1 MKWKTYLAEYLKS
14 LKDFPQA
21 QKGASLSF
29 DQMTE
34 AIPKENSSVR
44 VESASATHSFGNPP
58 KWKAEHIQGLV
69 YAREVFHEIFEAPAR
84 FSSIAILTVTLMAWV
99 FPEHRDIALLAL
111 ERLEP
116 ANRSALDKLW
126 SEARVGR
133 EARLCAQM
141 ADPSLGANPT
151 CLDYASWTA
160 ISGDHSCSAS
170 DMLSTV
176 LDSPWILKV
185 AGVGA
190 HLKSSLD
197 SATRP
202 DQRLNA
208 VRDSDIALL
217 RADPAYVTRAG
228 SNNAHFLLARSD
240 VAMSAEA
247 YGNVALG
254 PNAEMN
260 AVATYMW
267 YHLRALA
274 KAAHVAQGDIP
285 TNMRSRAALAV
296 LADEAFALHFLED
309 SFASGHVAGTWGNSA
324 VRKGTHDYYSEHGL
338 EVVTWNHNRFVALGD
353 AYMRPEDA
361 DRVVAAVRDS
371 LAQVATALEGG
382 MRVAE
387 PTGLKSTD
395 PDGFDVC
402 HETSFPTAPGQLE
415 DMKQLIPIV
424 GQTPVPALG
433 AGKGELPRFR
443 SELGPFLGLSSGV
456 SAVALGG
463 GFGSNQ
469 ISAGV
474 TGALDLSFR
483 VGLGLEGV
491 LNPSSDGLTFIDA
504 GVRQDSM
511 AHGGSSVPGRGAI
524 ALRGRAP
531 FWLVPGDLIL
541 AAPVFAFTKP
551 QVLQKMAVQAANGG
565 LIPWQAVVATRFGRF
580 QFVLGREMAISLYG
594 YTSDQT
600 VLLPTP
606 GVPPVNTT
614 QINLRSI
621 RFDFPI
627 FEYRPFRTFSQNQSS
642 GLAFQFFT
650 GFDKPNSA
658 SVVQPVG
665 APKPSLHTIVTGGV
679 RMVFDW
685 RHYVQF
691 GSQ

>member
-1 MKWKTYLAEYLKS
+1 MR
-14 LKDFPQA
+14 
-21 QKGASLSF
+21 
-29 DQMTE
+29 
-34 AIPKENSSVR
+34 SSR
-44 VESASATHSFGNPP
+44 LGICF
-58 KWKAEHIQGLV
+58 
-69 YAREVFHEIFEAPAR
+69 
-84 FSSIAILTVTLMAWV
+84 IAILSVAAVAWV

-116 ANRSALDKLW
+116 ANRSRLNKLW
-126 SEARVGR
+126 SEAHVGH
-133 EARLCAQM
+133 EARLCAQI
-141 ADPSLGANPT
+141 ADPSQGANPT

-170 DMLSTV
+170 DMLTTV

-185 AGVGA
+185 AGIST
-190 HLKSSLD
+190 HLKSSLA

-208 VRDSDIALL
+208 VRNSDIALL

-228 SNNAHFLLARSD
+228 SNNAHFLLPRPD
-240 VAMSAEA
+240 VAMSANS
-247 YGNVALG
+247 YGSVAAG

-260 AVATYMW
+260 ALATYMW

-274 KAAHVAQGDIP
+274 KSAHFAKGDIP
-285 TNMRSRAALAV
+285 ADMRSRAALAV

-353 AYMRPEDA
+353 AYMRQEDA
-361 DRVVAAVRDS
+361 DRAAVAVGDS
-371 LAQVATALEGG
+371 LAQVATALDG
-382 MRVAE
+382 RVHVAE
-387 PTGLKSTD
+387 PAGLKVTE
-395 PDGFDVC
+395 PEGFDVC
-402 HETSFPTAPGQLE
+402 HETRFPAVPGQLQ
-415 DMKQLIPIV
+415 DMQQLIPIV
-424 GQTPVPALG
+424 AQTPEPALG

-443 SELGPFLGLSSGV
+443 SELGPFIGLSSAI

-469 ISAGV
+469 SGPGV

-483 VGLGLEGV
+483 MGLGLEDV
-491 LNPSSDGLTFIDA
+491 LNASSDGLTFVDT
-504 GVRQDSM
+504 GVRQDS
-511 AHGGSSVPGRGAI
+511 AARGGTSVPGRGAI

-531 FWLVPGDLIL
+531 FWLIPGDLIV
-541 AAPVFAFTKP
+541 AAPVLAFTKP
-551 QVLQKMAVQAANGG
+551 QILQKMAVEAANGG
-565 LIPWQAVVATRFGRF
+565 LIPWQAVIATRVGRF
-580 QFVLGREMAISLYG
+580 QFELGREVGISLYG

-606 GVPPVNTT
+606 GVPPINTT
-614 QINLRSI
+614 QINLRTI

-627 FEYRPFRTFSQNQSS
+627 LEYRPFRTYSQNQSS
-642 GLAFQFFT
+642 GFAFQFFT
-650 GFDKPNSA
+650 GLDKPMSA
-658 SVVQPVG
+658 SVVQPGG
-665 APKPSLHTIVTGGV
+665 APKPSLHTIVTGGM
-679 RMVFDW
+679 RIVFDW

-691 GSQ
+691 GPH

>member
-1 MKWKTYLAEYLKS
+1 M
-14 LKDFPQA
+14 
-21 QKGASLSF
+21 G
-29 DQMTE
+29 
-34 AIPKENSSVR
+34 
-44 VESASATHSFGNPP
+44 
-58 KWKAEHIQGLV
+58 
-69 YAREVFHEIFEAPAR
+69 
-84 FSSIAILTVTLMAWV
+84 WV

-111 ERLEP
+111 ERLQP
-116 ANRSALDKLW
+116 AERSVLDKIW
-126 SEARVGR
+126 SEARLGH
-133 EARLCAQM
+133 EARLCAQI
-141 ADPSLGANPT
+141 ADPSQGVNPT

-185 AGVGA
+185 ARVGA
-190 HLKSSLD
+190 HLKSSLAP
-197 SATRP
+197 ATRS

-228 SNNAHFLLARSD
+228 SNNAHFLLARPD

-247 YGNVALG
+247 YGKVALG

-260 AVATYMW
+260 ALATYMW

-274 KAAHVAQGDIP
+274 KAEHMAQDDVP
-285 TNMRSRAALAV
+285 ADSRSRAALAV

-338 EVVTWNHNRFVALGD
+338 EVATWNHNRFVALGD
-353 AYMRPEDA
+353 AYMRQEDA
-361 DRVVAAVRDS
+361 DRAAAAVRDS

-382 MRVAE
+382 MHVVE
-387 PTGLKSTD
+387 PPGLKTTE
-395 PDGFDVC
+395 PEAFDVC
-402 HETSFPTAPGQLE
+402 HETRFPAAAGQVE
-415 DMKQLIPIV
+415 DMRQLIPIV
-424 GQTPVPALG
+424 GQTPVPGLG

-469 ISAGV
+469 SSVGV
-474 TGALDLSFR
+474 SGALDLSFR

-504 GVRQDSM
+504 GIRQDSS
-511 AHGGSSVPGRGAI
+511 AHVGSSVPGRGAI
-524 ALRGRAP
+524 TLRGRAP
-531 FWLVPGDLIL
+531 FWLVPGDLML

-565 LIPWQAVVATRFGRF
+565 LIPWQEVIATRAGRF
-580 QFVLGREMAISLYG
+580 QFVLGRELAISLYG
-594 YTSDQT
+594 YTSNQS

-614 QINLRSI
+614 QIDLRSI

-627 FEYRPFRTFSQNQSS
+627 FEYRPFRIFSQNQSS

-650 GFDKPNSA
+650 GFDKPTWA

-665 APKPSLHTIVTGGV
+665 APKPSLHTVVTGGV

-691 GSQ
+691 GPQ